1 MHHNHIK
8 KKCILIIIIYTSLLH
23 IDSITLSISG
33 EWLVCLKVIF
43 FFVFVYDNWLTNGKA
58 QSFSGPDGKGKPF
71 LRIGG
76 FVISDGD

>member
-8 KKCILIIIIYTSLLH
+8 NYFNNHYLHIIIAYRFHYIININIRRMLL
-23 IDSITLSISG
+23 
-33 EWLVCLKVIF
+33 CLKVIILF
-43 FFVFVYDNWLTNGKA
+43 YDYWLTNGKA